1 MQPTCNHPFQPGL
14 IATIN
19 TNKILPFLLHFQS
32 LTAAVPPPAFAPVI
46 HAIALGQVARETA
59 I

>member
-14 IATIN
+14 FATIN
-19 TNKILPFLLHFQS
+19 CLYFYCVFNPLKV
-32 LTAAVPPPAFAPVI
+32 AVPPPAFVPVI
-46 HAIALGQVARETA
+46 HANVLDRVARETA